1 MSVLIP
7 PQAIVGHSGSLD
19 TPLLAIFTK
28 EELKAEIPAFVRRN
42 WEIFIM
48 ASSARIFFAGV
59 GTTFAILAVGFGGGI
74 LMANSTSTG
83 TPAQKHTSSEPPA
96 PARIVY
102 PSSAEPAS
110 PVAAPVPTE
119 PTPPS
124 PQVSTQAT
132 STSEAQPQ
140 GQVEERPKTRR
151 ELRADRRRRYAERRA
166 RRHQIPHESPDQR
179 EPGIMAFDGDA
190 PPRAGFFGN

>member
-1 MSVLIP
+1 
-7 PQAIVGHSGSLD
+7 
-19 TPLLAIFTK
+19 
-28 EELKAEIPAFVRRN
+28 
-42 WEIFIM
+42 M
-48 ASSARIFFAGV
+48 ASSARIFFAGI

-83 TPAQKHTSSEPPA
+83 TSAQTHTSSEPLA
-96 PARIVY
+96 AARIVY

-119 PTPPS
+119 PTPAPS
-124 PQVSTQAT
+124 PQLSTQAT

-140 GQVEERPKTRR
+140 SQVEERSKTRR
-151 ELRADRRRRYAERRA
+151 ELRADRKRRYAERRA
-166 RRHQIPHESPDQR
+166 RRHERPHDSPDQR

>member
-1 MSVLIP
+1 
-7 PQAIVGHSGSLD
+7 
-19 TPLLAIFTK
+19 
-28 EELKAEIPAFVRRN
+28 
-42 WEIFIM
+42 M

-83 TPAQKHTSSEPPA
+83 TSAQKHTSSEPPA
-96 PARIVY
+96 AARIVY

-110 PVAAPVPTE
+110 PAAAPAPNE
-119 PTPPS
+119 PTPAPS
-124 PQVSTQAT
+124 PQLSTQAT

-140 GQVEERPKTRR
+140 SQVEERSKTRR
-151 ELRADRRRRYAERRA
+151 ELRADRRRRYAERRES
-166 RRHQIPHESPDQR
+166 RHQRPHESPDSR
-179 EPGIMAFDGDA
+179 EPGIIAFDGDA